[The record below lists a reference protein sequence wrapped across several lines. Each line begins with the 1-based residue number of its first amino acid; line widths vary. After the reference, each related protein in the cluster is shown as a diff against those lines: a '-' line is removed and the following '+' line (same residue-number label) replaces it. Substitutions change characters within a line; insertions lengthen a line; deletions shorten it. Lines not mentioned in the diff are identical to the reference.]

1 MEEPDLLFSPAMS
14 RTPSPRPAEARQQN
28 PSFVVELPESAARG
42 EEALPAASL
51 DEEEEVEEEEPGGS
65 RSPASHQSLE
75 WEPEPGGAVA
85 ALPSLQQELLSADSR
100 PDSSPKSSDDSK
112 GKKV

>member
-28 PSFVVELPESAARG
+28 PSFVVELPDSAARG

-51 DEEEEVEEEEPGGS
+51 EEEEEVEEEPGGS
-65 RSPASHQSLE
+65 RSPGSQQSLE
-75 WEPEPGGAVA
+75 WEPEPGAVA
-85 ALPSLQQELLSADSR
+85 AQPPSLQQELLSADTR

>member
-14 RTPSPRPAEARQQN
+14 RTPSPRPAEAPQN
-28 PSFVVELPESAARG
+28 PSFVVELPDSAARG

-51 DEEEEVEEEEPGGS
+51 EEEEEVEEERGGS
-65 RSPASHQSLE
+65 RSPASQQSLE
-75 WEPEPGGAVA
+75 WEPEPGAVA
-85 ALPSLQQELLSADSR
+85 ALPSLQQELLSADTR

>member
-51 DEEEEVEEEEPGGS
+51 EEEEEVEEERGGS
-65 RSPASHQSLE
+65 RSPASQQSLE
-75 WEPEPGGAVA
+75 WEPEPGAAA
-85 ALPSLQQELLSADSR
+85 ALPSLQQELTADSR

-112 GKKV
+112 GSIV

>member
-1 MEEPDLLFSPAMS
+1 MS
-14 RTPSPRPAEARQQN
+14 RTPSPRPAEAPQN
-28 PSFVVELPESAARG
+28 PSFAVELPGSAARGG

-51 DEEEEVEEEEPGGS
+51 DEEEEVEEEERGGS
-65 RSPASHQSLE
+65 RSPASQQSLE

-85 ALPSLQQELLSADSR
+85 AQPSLQQELLSADTR

>member
-14 RTPSPRPAEARQQN
+14 RTPSPRPAEAPQN
-28 PSFVVELPESAARG
+28 PSFVVELPGIAAG
-42 EEALPAASL
+42 CEEALL
-51 DEEEEVEEEEPGGS
+51 EEEEEVEEEERGGS
-65 RSPASHQSLE
+65 RSPASQQSLE
-75 WEPEPGGAVA
+75 WEPEPGAVA
-85 ALPSLQQELLSADSR
+85 AQPPSLQQELLSADTR